1 MVDIVKKI
9 STLCIIILLFG
20 GRSNAQIGK
29 YLVIFK
35 DKANN
40 THSIANPLTF
50 VNQRS
55 IDRRAAQGIPFL
67 EYDLPPT
74 QSYVDGLAAAGATV
88 WYTSRWLN
96 AALVLMTPT
105 QATNVLALPYVKGF
119 ENNGPMD
126 LKANGQ
132 PGARVSNKFEIQLE
146 NLNHGNATNQTN
158 MLGLQH
164 LHNASFKGEGKIIAL
179 LDDGYNSINLDTYLA
194 TLFSEN
200 RVVDKYDFVR
210 NQAEVYD
217 VGGHG
222 NLVLSTIA
230 ANVPGSFVGT
240 APQAKYAL
248 FRTEYAPDER
258 IIEEANYLFGCE
270 RADAIGSDIINSSL
284 GYSTYDYSAYNHI
297 GADYNGDK
305 TLVTRAADWAARA
318 GMLVCTSQ
326 GNSGSAGIAAPADAD
341 SVMSVGGVKFDEIY
355 WGSSSVGPTADN
367 RTKPDVAAKGQSAT
381 LSRYNTGTMTSQLV
395 TGSGTSFAS
404 PIMAGF
410 VACYW
415 QANPEMN
422 NMQVLN
428 AIRNIGNQ
436 AAMPDNLLGWGIPKY
451 PNLTNGINQDSRT
464 KTIQLGIQN
473 TFLTADNQR
482 FIAQVLPVAPNE
494 ISGSVFAKVIV
505 DATTQTVNGMPTL
518 IRHFEITPATNATTA
533 KAKVTFFANQA
544 EFNTYNSNNPIFLD
558 LPAIDTDEAAK
569 ANLRI
574 LQYHQL
580 PDNSFEYKLLNPVDT
595 DIKWNTTEDLW
606 EISVEVTG
614 FSDFYITSLS
624 ETVLPVNL
632 IQFSGSFTSNGNL
645 LSWITANELDA
656 NRFEIQRSFDLK
668 VITNIGTVLSLGN
681 SNTNLNY
688 DFYDDKDL
696 ISGPIYYRL
705 KIIDNDGTSYYSKFI
720 SIVTLPV
727 SLVSFKIVNNQNRN
741 KLEWITAFE
750 KNHSHF
756 EIEKSNNGSEFLQ
769 LGFVKGG
776 EFSKETKHYEF
787 VDMLNVSEELT
798 YYRLKMVDLDGKF
811 EYSKI
816 VSIKNET
823 DFEMKIIEN
832 PISDELAI
840 QFGNKIKGE
849 INVQIFDLLG
859 KNIFAK
865 QMNVQSNQLK
875 INVIN
880 WNNGEYIL
888 NISSQDYKILKKF
901 LKR

>member
-9 STLCIIILLFG
+9 STLCIIILLFVFN
-20 GRSNAQIGK
+20 SKAQVGK

-74 QSYVDGLAAAGATV
+74 QSYIDGLAAAGATI

-132 PGARVSNKFEIQLE
+132 PGARIANKFDIHLE
-146 NLNHGNATNQTN
+146 NINHGNATNQTN

-270 RADAIGSDIINSSL
+270 RADAIGADIINSSL

-428 AIRNIGNQ
+428 VIRNIGNQ

-451 PNLTNGINQDSRT
+451 PNLIIANNQDSRS
-464 KTIQLGIQN
+464 KMIQPGIQN

-482 FIAQVLPVAPNE
+482 FIVQVLPVTPNE
-494 ISGSVFAKVIV
+494 ISGSVFAKAII
-505 DATTQTVNGMPTL
+505 DATTQSVNGMPTL
-518 IRHFEITPATNATTA
+518 LRHFEITPATNANSA
-533 KAKVTFFANQA
+533 KAKVTFFASQA
-544 EFNTYNSNNPIFLD
+544 EFNTYNSNNSGFLE
-558 LPAIDTDEAAK
+558 LPTIDSDEASK
-569 ANLRI
+569 ANIRI

-580 PDNSFEYKLLNPVDT
+580 PDNSFEYKILNPVDT
-595 DIKWNTTEDLW
+595 DIKWNTTENLW
-606 EISVEVTG
+606 EIAVEVIG
-614 FSDFYITSLS
+614 FSDFYITSIS
-624 ETVLPVNL
+624 EIALPVTLLKFEVN
-632 IQFSGSFTSNGNL
+632 STSYG
-645 LSWITANELDA
+645 NELVW
-656 NRFEIQRSFDLK
+656 ETSHE
-668 VITNIGTVLSLGN
+668 
-681 SNTNLNY
+681 SN
-688 DFYDDKDL
+688 F
-696 ISGPIYYRL
+696 
-705 KIIDNDGTSYYSKFI
+705 
-720 SIVTLPV
+720 
-727 SLVSFKIVNNQNRN
+727 
-741 KLEWITAFE
+741 
-750 KNHSHF
+750 SHF
-756 EIEKSNNGSEFLQ
+756 EIEKSDDA
-769 LGFVKGG
+769 KA
-776 EFSKETKHYEF
+776 FSKIGEIRSNESGYYDYLEN
-787 VDMLNVSEELT
+787 LSLIT
-798 YYRLKMVDLDGKF
+798 YNSSRLFYRLKMIDFDGKF
-811 EYSKI
+811 NYSKI
-816 VSIKNET
+816 ISIKNEE
-823 DFEMKIIEN
+823 DFEVKIIEN
-832 PISDELAI
+832 PIYDELI
-840 QFGNKIKGE
+840 IEFVSKINGE
-849 INVQIFDLLG
+849 SEIQIFDLLG
-859 KNIFAK
+859 KNIFSK
-865 QMNVQSNQLK
+865 QINLKSNQFK
-875 INVIN
+875 INSEN
-880 WNNGEYIL
+880 WKVGEYIL
-888 NISSQDYKILKKF
+888 NISSKDNKISKKF
-901 LKR
+901 LKK